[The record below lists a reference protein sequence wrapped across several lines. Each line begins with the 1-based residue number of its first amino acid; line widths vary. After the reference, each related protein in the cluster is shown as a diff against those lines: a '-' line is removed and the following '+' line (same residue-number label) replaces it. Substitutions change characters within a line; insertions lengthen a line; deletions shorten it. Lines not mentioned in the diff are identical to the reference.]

1 MSLNQYN
8 SSLMAKFKNRGLL
21 LAASVAAGAVSCTDA
36 ADELKSRRPNIL
48 IAVADDQSYPH
59 AGAYGCDWVRTPAFD
74 RVASEGILMENFY
87 TPNSKSAPSRA
98 CLLTGRYSWQLE
110 ELGNHLAIWP
120 EGRYTSVFEALA
132 ANGYKAAFT
141 GKGWAP
147 GDPGKVD
154 GKPRRL
160 TGKPYQ
166 KRKLKPS
173 TKGIAAVD
181 YASNFKDFLADC
193 TGDEPWVFWFGS
205 REPHRAF
212 EYGTGV
218 SLGGMS
224 LDDIDHVPAYWPD
237 NEVVRNDM
245 LDYAYEISHFDDHLG
260 QMIQALEEAGE
271 LDNTII
277 IVTADNGMAFPRR
290 KGFAYEHSTHLPFAV
305 MWPDGIASPGR
316 RDSSLLCMADIAPT
330 LLALAGVDADEVGM
344 DPEGK
349 DFLDVLADS
358 KRKKRDFQLFG
369 QERHD
374 YGRPANQG
382 YPIRSIQCDGFLYM
396 HNFKPELWPSCDPVT
411 GYLNTDGSP
420 TKTEILHLR
429 REGVDSLLWEQSF
442 GKRPQEELYD
452 LAADPECLNNLAEC
466 DAYADLKSRLKKML
480 FDELERQGDPRLGP
494 DGDVFDRY
502 PFHQKGD
509 NDFYERFMAGEI
521 TEYQTGWVNPDDYEG
536 SNENLG
542 R

>member
-1 MSLNQYN
+1 MSMKTKLNKGN
-8 SSLMAKFKNRGLL
+8 IAFV
-21 LAASVAAGAVSCTDA
+21 ASVVAGAVSCSDS
-36 ADELKSRRPNIL
+36 ADELRGRRPNIL

-59 AGAYGCDWVRTPAFD
+59 AGAYGCEWVNTPAFD
-74 RVASEGILMENFY
+74 RVAREGILMENFY

-98 CLLTGRYSWQLE
+98 CLLTGLYSWQLE

-120 EGRYTSVFEALA
+120 QGRYVSVIEALVEH
-132 ANGYKAAFT
+132 GYKAAFT

-147 GDPGKVD
+147 GDPGEVD

-166 KRKLKPS
+166 KRKIIPP
-173 TKGIAAVD
+173 TTGIAAVD
-181 YASNFKDFLADC
+181 YASNFKDFLSDC
-193 TGDEPWVFWFGS
+193 EGDEPWVFWYGS

-212 EYGTGV
+212 EYGSGA
-218 SLGGMS
+218 SMGGMTE
-224 LDDIDHVPAYWPD
+224 DMIDEVPAYWPD

-245 LDYAYEISHFDDHLG
+245 LDYSYEINHFDSHLS

-271 LDNTII
+271 LGNTII

-290 KGFAYEHSTHLPFAV
+290 KGFGYEHSTHLPFAV

-316 RDSSLLCMADIAPT
+316 RDSSLLSMTDIAPT
-330 LLALAGVDADEVGM
+330 LLALAGVSTEDAGM
-344 DPEGK
+344 SPEGK
-349 DFLDVLADS
+349 DFLDILADS
-358 KRKKRDFQLFG
+358 KRKKREYLLFG

-396 HNFKPELWPSCDPVT
+396 YNFKPELWPSCDPVT

-420 TKTEILHLR
+420 VKTQILNMR
-429 REGVDSLLWEQSF
+429 REGVDTVFWEMSF
-442 GKRPQEELYD
+442 GKKPQEELYD
-452 LAADPECLNNLAEC
+452 LDADPECICNLAEEK
-466 DAYADLKSRLKKML
+466 DYEQLKERLKNKL
-480 FDELERQGDPRLGP
+480 FKELERQGDPRLGP
-494 DGDVFDRY
+494 DGDIFDRY

-521 TEYQTGWVNPDDYEG
+521 TEYQTKWVNPDDYEKSDG
-536 SNENLG
+536 L
-542 R
+542 